1 MEITKEVEKV
11 MLSAIKDNA
20 KRYQVDITSIKLL
33 LGLESLTACTVLL
46 KVEDEVKGKLNLKS
60 ILGIM
65 SIFYGKVNSFI
76 TNALIK
82 FSDQNNIE
90 KGKVFVE
97 VKADNSN
104 VITLSLLNGFKDAIK
119 PVTIDE
125 IVN

>member
-1 MEITKEVEKV
+1 MDITKEVEKV

-20 KRYQVDITSIKLL
+20 KRYQVDITSAKLL
-33 LGLESLTACTVLL
+33 LGLESLTTCTVLL
-46 KVEDEVKGKLNLKS
+46 KIDEEIKGKLSLKS

-65 SIFYGKVNSFI
+65 SIFYSKVNDFI

-90 KGKVFVE
+90 KKNVFVE
-97 VKADNSN
+97 VKTDSSN
-104 VITLSLLNGFKDAIK
+104 KITLTLFNGFKEEVK
-119 PVTIDE
+119 GVTIEE